1 MGRRQFN
8 SINDFTNNLHQGE
21 ISIVNFDGKPLPCI
35 HIEKKRY
42 EEILGK
48 VAGKK
53 LAVDVLLDI
62 FHDGKN
68 VFVDIN
74 MTYQDYN
81 IEENYLVYANDKQEF
96 FQALATTGMIGLLP
110 TNSSGANANIF
121 MVQIPKLDAAQK
133 AWEQINSVIS
143 KSTLK

>member
-8 SINDFTNNLHQGE
+8 SIDDFTNNLHQGE

-35 HIEKKRY
+35 HIENQRY

-81 IEENYLVYANDKQEF
+81 IEENYLVYA
-96 FQALATTGMIGLLP
+96 
-110 TNSSGANANIF
+110 
-121 MVQIPKLDAAQK
+121 
-133 AWEQINSVIS
+133 
-143 KSTLK
+143 